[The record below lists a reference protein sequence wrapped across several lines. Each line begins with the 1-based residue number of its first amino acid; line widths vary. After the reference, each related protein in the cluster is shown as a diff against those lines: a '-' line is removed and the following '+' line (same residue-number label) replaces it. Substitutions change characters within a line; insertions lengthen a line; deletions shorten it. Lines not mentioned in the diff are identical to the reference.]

1 MKKVIIIGAGPGGY
15 YSAINLAKS
24 GYKVSLIEK
33 ENIGGTC
40 LNVGCIPTKSLLDQT
55 SLFEHFQTLSAKSI
69 KQKLFLG
76 DNIQINID
84 ALKLFQ
90 IEVINQLKQGLEK
103 LFKAKN
109 IELIYGKAQFLSG
122 NKLQIAHSNDTKHSE
137 LEADEIIIAT
147 GSMPRTIPGF
157 TFDGRLIVSSD
168 NIWNIPY
175 VPKRLLVIGSGPIGI
190 EFARVFK
197 VLGSTVTVSEI
208 KESLCPILDLELSD
222 NLSRSLKRRGIELK
236 INRATKFLEKL
247 QDTVKVEFLSTVDS
261 EREIREY
268 DQVLVAVGRK
278 PNIENLSIEKA
289 EIELEPTGF
298 IKTDEY
304 LKTNK
309 PNIWAIGD
317 VTNYPQLA
325 HTASSQARVVSQNI
339 TGKKIKFDDRFIP
352 SCIFGYPEVAFV
364 GFTEEQIKERNIDY
378 KTGKSLYLASGK
390 AKASGLT
397 EGIVKIIMEINTRK
411 ILGAHIIGAE
421 ASSLIHEIVIA
432 MQNNL
437 TVDQMTNSIHAHPTY
452 SEILLEALEDCLGEA
467 IHL

>member
-15 YSAINLAKS
+15 YAAINLVKS
-24 GYKVSLIEK
+24 GYKVTLIEK

-40 LNVGCIPTKSLLDQT
+40 LNVGCIPTKSLLDQI
-55 SLFEHFQTLSAKSI
+55 SLFEHFQTLST
-69 KQKLFLG
+69 KQKLFSG

-103 LFKAKN
+103 LFKTKK
-109 IELIYGKAQFLSG
+109 IELVYGKAQFLSS
-122 NKLQIAHSNDTKHSE
+122 NKLQITHSNDTKHSE

-147 GSMPRTIPGF
+147 GSMPRSIPGF
-157 TFDGRLIVSSD
+157 TFDDRLVVSSD
-168 NIWNIPY
+168 NMWNIPY

-190 EFARVFK
+190 EFARIFK
-197 VLGSTVTVSEI
+197 VLGSMVTMSEI

-247 QDTVKVEFLSTVDS
+247 KDTVKVEFLSTIDS

-268 DQVLVAVGRK
+268 DQVLIAVGRK
-278 PNIENLSIEKA
+278 PNTENLLLEA
-289 EIELEPTGF
+289 AGIELEPVGF
-298 IKTDEY
+298 IKLDEY
-304 LKTNK
+304 LRTNK
-309 PNIWAIGD
+309 PNIWAVGD

-325 HTASSQARVVSQNI
+325 HTASFQARIVSQNI
-339 TGKKIKFDDRFIP
+339 AGKKIKFDDRFIP

-378 KTGKSLYLASGK
+378 KIGKSLYLASGK

-397 EGIVKIIMEINTRK
+397 EGIVKIIMEANTRK
-411 ILGAHIIGAE
+411 VLGAHIIGAE
-421 ASSLIHEIVIA
+421 ASSLIHEVVIA

-437 TVDQMTNSIHAHPTY
+437 TVDQITHSIHAHPTY
-452 SEILLEALEDCLGEA
+452 SEILLEALEDALGEA
-467 IHL
+467 VHL